1 MWVGSFEPTFSYSKG
16 SSLNCIIFFVLTK
29 VYGYPGLETVV
40 WYIIFSVIKS
50 LKIWKTAYW
59 RTKTFRKGNSG
70 GLFFFS
76 LGLGKSQSTSAQEKY
91 PKTNRGQEISTKGGD
106 YMSIEEMKNVDVRTV
121 DRDSLVD
128 INEIEI
134 DDNLPPKE
142 RAEAFLR
149 QIKNPYC
156 FRVGKVVVKN
166 VYSDDGVSLQE
177 RFEQFARTL

>member
-1 MWVGSFEPTFSYSKG
+1 
-16 SSLNCIIFFVLTK
+16 
-29 VYGYPGLETVV
+29 
-40 WYIIFSVIKS
+40 
-50 LKIWKTAYW
+50 
-59 RTKTFRKGNSG
+59 
-70 GLFFFS
+70 
-76 LGLGKSQSTSAQEKY
+76 
-91 PKTNRGQEISTKGGD
+91 
-106 YMSIEEMKNVDVRTV
+106 MSIEEMKNVDVRTV

-134 DDNLPPKE
+134 DDNLPPKG
-142 RAEAFLR
+142 RTEAFLR

>member
-1 MWVGSFEPTFSYSKG
+1 
-16 SSLNCIIFFVLTK
+16 
-29 VYGYPGLETVV
+29 
-40 WYIIFSVIKS
+40 
-50 LKIWKTAYW
+50 
-59 RTKTFRKGNSG
+59 
-70 GLFFFS
+70 
-76 LGLGKSQSTSAQEKY
+76 
-91 PKTNRGQEISTKGGD
+91 
-106 YMSIEEMKNVDVRTV
+106 MSIEEMKNVDVRTV

-134 DDNLPPKE
+134 DDSLPPKE
-142 RAEAFLR
+142 RAAEFLR

>member
-1 MWVGSFEPTFSYSKG
+1 M
-16 SSLNCIIFFVLTK
+16 
-29 VYGYPGLETVV
+29 YGYPGLETVV

-70 GLFFFS
+70 GLFFS

-142 RAEAFLR
+142 RTEAFLR